1 MEQRNHQTKVY
12 QFIYITKSV
21 LDFKYFRVEPAHERK
36 TPSVIEF
43 LATIPAYSVIDLI
56 WSNFIDT
63 YGYNQIW

>member
-56 WSNFIDT
+56 
-63 YGYNQIW
+63 